1 MSALPAGSKV
11 DPLRWRSAASAWWSA
26 LSARERIGAG
36 VAIGVVALVLLWLV
50 GIAPA
55 VRTLRSA
62 PPTLERLDAQ
72 LSQMQ
77 RLAAEARELKAGAPV
92 GAAQSAAALRAATD
106 RLGERARLVV
116 LGDRATLTLSG
127 LSGEALRQWLAEARS
142 GARARPVEAQLTRG
156 PQGYTGTLV
165 VSFGGTS

>member
-1 MSALPAGSKV
+1 MNAASVNLPALEAPPG
-11 DPLRWRSAASAWWSA
+11 PRAGARCRRASGV
-26 LSARERIGAG
+26 GASIAFG
-36 VAIGVVALVLLWLV
+36 IVAIALLWLV

-55 VRTLRSA
+55 LRTVRDAPATLD
-62 PPTLERLDAQ
+62 RLDAQ

-92 GAAQSAAALRAATD
+92 GAAQSAAALRSATE
-106 RLGERARLVV
+106 RLGDRGRLAV
-116 LGDRATLTLSG
+116 LGDRATLTLTG
-127 LSGEALRQWLAEARS
+127 VTGDALRQWLAEARS

-165 VSFGGTS
+165 VTFGGAS